1 MPATPPSGKSTGSTP
16 AIGPD
21 TPVSEAAA
29 MLAQSLRLVPGV
41 ENHLAMPLADLD
53 RRGPRA
59 MRVAW
64 RMARERL
71 QDRYGDLTV
80 GELMARFADRGSA
93 RQN

>member
-1 MPATPPSGKSTGSTP
+1 ML
-16 AIGPD
+16 
-21 TPVSEAAA
+21 EAAE
-29 MLAQSLRLVPGV
+29 MLATTLRLVPGV
-41 ENHLAMPLADLD
+41 ENHLAVPLAELD

-59 MRVAW
+59 MRAAW

-71 QDRYGDLTV
+71 EGEYGELTV

>member
-1 MPATPPSGKSTGSTP
+1 LAGAAAGITSE
-16 AIGPD
+16 
-21 TPVSEAAA
+21 TPVSQAAA

-41 ENHLAMPLADLD
+41 ENHLAVPLEQLD

-59 MRVAW
+59 MRAAW

-71 QDRYGDLTV
+71 ADEYGNLTV
-80 GELMARFADRGSA
+80 GELLSRFADQGST